1 MKNEKELLELFF
13 NEYALRDMYKS
24 PFFCPTSNIVWAT
37 DGFKLISI
45 NSELLDG
52 NYTEKEI
59 NPIKNIEYNCN
70 RFISLSRI
78 EKALSACDTED
89 EYKVTQKAID
99 CDECVGCG
107 WVTWRYES
115 DGGIVFSE
123 EWDCPVCKG
132 SGFSIPEKKEK
143 TGAKTIAQYNVIKFG
158 DGHFYARSIDTLAKA
173 MRLVGVDKAKVTAN
187 HYNLASAF
195 ELCNGIVAMLM
206 PICIDKAKVNTK
218 VKAEI
223 KLED

>member
-1 MKNEKELLELFF
+1 MKNEKELLELFL
-13 NEYALRDMYKS
+13 NEEALRDMYKS

-37 DGFKLISI
+37 NGFNLILI
-45 NSELLDG
+45 NTELLDG

-59 NPIKNIEYNCN
+59 NPIRNIEYNRN
-70 RFISLSRI
+70 RFISLSSI
-78 EKALSACDTED
+78 EKALSACDIED
-89 EYKVTQKAID
+89 EYKVTQEAIG
-99 CDECVGCG
+99 CDECFGCG

-115 DGGIVFSE
+115 KTGEVFYDE
-123 EWDCPVCKG
+123 LDCPVCKG

-143 TGAKTIAQYNVIKFG
+143 TGVKIVSQYNVIKFG
-158 DGHFYARSIDTLAKA
+158 DGHFYAGSIDTLAKA
-173 MRLVGVDKAKVTAN
+173 MRLVGVDNAKVTAN

-195 ELCNGIVAMLM
+195 ELCNGIEVMFM
-206 PICIDKAKVNTK
+206 PICIDKTKIK